1 MHQPLISIISFC
13 KDRRATIGR
22 SIESVLNQTYKNIE
36 FVVQDGASTDGT
48 LEILQNYAARD
59 SRIKL
64 VSEPDAG
71 VEEAFWK
78 VLQRCTG
85 DIIGTCLS
93 DEEML
98 PDAVARA
105 IEIFE
110 GDPEA
115 GAITGDGY
123 TTDANGVVIGTF
135 TAGDFNL
142 IDYLFGRYCP
152 FWPGSFFRTKALKD
166 VGLTRADWTL
176 DCLEF
181 EIWCRLGTDH
191 VVKSV
196 PDRFSKYAIHPGQ
209 LSNTPKTMVRH
220 IDGRLAVIA
229 NMFSEKGF
237 FGANELGKTEC
248 MINQLSLF
256 LDHARAYKLTA
267 QEHEFSR
274 RIEALS
280 ATLRGQDSLIHRV
293 PYAVESKAATRTAYI
308 WALAARTISPKLRAR
323 VGPKLKKRLRGSILN
338 GFLRLALLPKRAA
351 QTLLRPFHG
360 GDAVRYEAP
369 ETAGARQ
376 LKRYLEAAVLY
387 DARGQI
393 RQALAMW
400 KAAEPLKDAT
410 MEGRACQA
418 RLKLPSATEKDIF
431 NHQQNW
437 ALRHAKPNS
446 SKGKFSFN
454 RYDGRRKIKVGY
466 HCGFFPGDVIRAMMQ
481 GTVEHHDRDK
491 FVLYGYSPEPVPTDM
506 RGPYDFFRDT
516 AFLSDDNFVDLV
528 RKDEID
534 IFVELTGFSPGH
546 RFAAMASRCAP
557 VQVSYLNH
565 TATSGVPNVDYVL
578 SDEIC
583 TPIDA
588 EIDACF
594 SEKIY
599 RLPGC
604 FFCFDYD
611 GMTMPAVAPSPSLQR
626 GAVTFGCFGSG
637 SKINETLISYWA
649 ELLHRV
655 PKSTFYIKNNQLG
668 SEANRRFII
677 DRFQRFGI
685 RGDRLRVEP
694 GSDRQTLLRCYED
707 IDITLDTWPYSG
719 GNTVAESFW
728 QGVPVVTLYG
738 SRFSSRYGASL
749 VTGAGCDGLIGRS
762 PSEYIET
769 AATLAGNPQRLLQL
783 RNDLR
788 RMSKKHGLGD
798 SKRFARVLED
808 AYCILLSQT

>member
-1 MHQPLISIISFC
+1 MGPQPTVHC
-13 KDRRATIGR
+13 
-22 SIESVLNQTYKNIE
+22 
-36 FVVQDGASTDGT
+36 
-48 LEILQNYAARD
+48 EILQDYAARD

-98 PDAVARA
+98 PDAVAKA
-105 IEIFE
+105 VEIFA

-123 TTDANGVVIGTF
+123 TTDENGVVIGNF
-135 TAGDFNL
+135 TAGEFNL

-166 VGLTRADWTL
+166 VGLSRSDWTL

-229 NMFSEKGF
+229 EMFSEKGF
-237 FGANELGKTEC
+237 FGANELWKTEC

-267 QEHEFSR
+267 QEQEFSR
-274 RIEALS
+274 RIEELS
-280 ATLRGQDSLIHRV
+280 ATLRGQDSLAYRV

-308 WALAARTISPKLRAR
+308 WALAARTISPKLRAKL
-323 VGPKLKKRLRGSILN
+323 GPEIKKRLRGSILN
-338 GFLRLALLPKRAA
+338 GLLRLALLPKMAVQALR
-351 QTLLRPFHG
+351 RPFHG
-360 GDAVRYEAP
+360 GDTIKHGARD
-369 ETAGARQ
+369 TAEARQ
-376 LKRYLEAAVLY
+376 LKRYLEAAVIY

-418 RLKLPSATEKDIF
+418 RLKLPSATERDIF
-431 NHQQNW
+431 DHQRSW
-437 ALRHAKPNS
+437 ARRHAKPNPR
-446 SKGKFSFN
+446 KGKFAFK

-481 GTVEHHDRDK
+481 GAVEQHDRSK
-491 FVLYGYSPEPVPTDM
+491 FVLYGYSPEPVPADM

-516 AFLSDDNFVDLV
+516 AFVRDDDFVDLV

-583 TPIDA
+583 TPVDP

-611 GMTMPAVAPSPSLQR
+611 AMTMPPVAPPPSLAR
-626 GAVTFGCFGSG
+626 GTVTFGCFGSG
-637 SKINETLISYWA
+637 GKINETLISYWA
-649 ELLHRV
+649 ELLRRV
-655 PKSTFYIKNNQLG
+655 PNSTFFIKNRQLD
-668 SEANRRFII
+668 SAANRRFVL
-677 DRFQRFGI
+677 DRFRRYDVGA
-685 RGDRLRVEP
+685 DRLRVEA
-694 GSDRQTLLRCYED
+694 GSNRQTLLKCYDEV
-707 IDITLDTWPYSG
+707 DITLDTWPYCG

-728 QGVPVVTLYG
+728 QGVPVVSLYG

-749 VTGAGCDGLIGRS
+749 VTGAGCDDLIGRS
-762 PSEYIET
+762 PNEYIEI
-769 AATLAGNPQRLLQL
+769 AATLAGNPHRLVQL

-788 RMSKKHGLGD
+788 ACVQKVRAGKLEAFRACSRRSICRYDNRPFVIGRTLG
-798 SKRFARVLED
+798 V
-808 AYCILLSQT
+808 QTIDPTALRLC